1 MFDGYRVAYELVYY
15 VGNLHKIHIFP
26 DWHTI
31 YDSNKLDMSKIWGR
45 EPNQVYSNAKYW
57 KAEYVIIYQDSLS
70 KLDEVWSNN
79 KFKCL
84 GSFDWDIFSDELSQG
99 EIIWSE
105 ENTPKWFLLK
115 VY

>member
-1 MFDGYRVAYELVYY
+1 M
-15 VGNLHKIHIFP
+15 
-26 DWHTI
+26 
-31 YDSNKLDMSKIWGR
+31 
-45 EPNQVYSNAKYW
+45 

-105 ENTPKWFLLK
+105 EKNTPKWFIESILGNL
-115 VY
+115 